1 MPQTALEEAELTES
15 VVGALPEI
23 EQDEKLEE
31 IQEFWNA
38 DREIDIT
45 ELANESVRI
54 PQIHDKYLK
63 IYIDERIR
71 LKGLQFE
78 LTKLVQLKRDYY
90 AGKLTQ
96 EELEKLGWEQFLQRL
111 LKNEISTYIEAD
123 EDVIKT
129 KKNIVLIEEKCY
141 YLDSIIKMI
150 SNRGFQIKSAID
162 WIKYKSGIV

>member
-1 MPQTALEEAELTES
+1 M
-15 VVGALPEI
+15 
-23 EQDEKLEE
+23 KLEE

-78 LTKLVQLKRDYY
+78 LTKLVRLKTDYY

-129 KKNIVLIEEKCY
+129 KKNIVLIEEKCH

-162 WIKYKSGIV
+162 WIKYKSGSV

>member
-1 MPQTALEEAELTES
+1 M
-15 VVGALPEI
+15 
-23 EQDEKLEE
+23 KLEE

-54 PQIHDKYLK
+54 PQIDDKYLK

-78 LTKLVQLKRDYY
+78 LTKLVRLKTDYY

-96 EELEKLGWEQFLQRL
+96 EELEKLGWEQFLERL

-123 EDVIKT
+123 ADIIKL
-129 KKNIVLIEEKCY
+129 KKNIVLLEEKIH

-162 WIKYKSGIV
+162 WIKYKNGIV

>member
-1 MPQTALEEAELTES
+1 M
-15 VVGALPEI
+15 
-23 EQDEKLEE
+23 KLEE

-78 LTKLVQLKRDYY
+78 LTKQVRLKTDYY

-123 EDVIKT
+123 EDVIKS

>member
-1 MPQTALEEAELTES
+1 L
-15 VVGALPEI
+15 
-23 EQDEKLEE
+23 KLEE

-78 LTKLVQLKRDYY
+78 LTKLVRLKTDYY

-111 LKNEISTYIEAD
+111 LKNEISTYIESD
-123 EDVIKT
+123 SDIIKH

-150 SNRGFQIKSAID
+150 SNRGFQIKGAID

>member
-1 MPQTALEEAELTES
+1 M
-15 VVGALPEI
+15 
-23 EQDEKLEE
+23 KLEE

-45 ELANESVRI
+45 ELATESVRI

-78 LTKLVQLKRDYY
+78 LTKLVRLKTDYY

-96 EELEKLGWEQFLQRL
+96 EELEELGWEQFLERL

-123 EDVIKT
+123 DDIIKL
-129 KKNIVLIEEKCY
+129 KKNIVLLEEKIH

-162 WIKYKSGIV
+162 WIKYKNGIV